1 MGRIRVSAAD
11 AAQCSAND
19 GTEAVIADVSLIGR
33 RSPLIASAA
42 GRGAALLGEWRV
54 FLISIF
60 GECGEYGEYLKLCLG
75 GVFCTGID
83 VSHLAIVSGVDLSGS
98 LEITVAATVP
108 AATAAPHY
116 VANII

>member
-1 MGRIRVSAAD
+1 MSAAD

-54 FLISIF
+54 SEKWWVNLQHLWRINADLFTQQHQVGSV
-60 GECGEYGEYLKLCLG
+60 E
-75 GVFCTGID
+75 GV
-83 VSHLAIVSGVDLSGS
+83 
-98 LEITVAATVP
+98 EQK
-108 AATAAPHY
+108 
-116 VANII
+116 